1 MDVEITGIRVLF
13 YNEQHL
19 HTDATARAFVKN
31 FFCFCSALQERHH
44 LQFRVVF
51 VFFIHER
58 RQSGITHFVRGTHLL
73 P

>member
-19 HTDATARAFVKN
+19 HTDATARAFVKS

-44 LQFRVVF
+44 LQFCVVF
-51 VFFIHER
+51 VFLFTKE
-58 RQSGITHFVRGTHLL
+58 GNWG
-73 P
+73 